1 MPEMDG
7 FAATRE
13 IRAAELG
20 SGRHVP
26 IVAMTANVMR
36 GAVEACIEAGMDDY
50 ISKPVHYANLK
61 QVVLRWAPVHQAP
74 AQQVPAQQVHPAP
87 PSGSADVILAGAP
100 SHADA
105 ASSGAV
111 PLSREPER
119 STLDAAT
126 IAGLWELEAE
136 GPPGVFDELVG
147 LFFDN
152 AAAYLSAIETA
163 IAQGDAEGLF
173 QAGHG
178 LKGSA
183 GTMGAL
189 RLETLGAH
197 LEALGSSGKTDGA
210 QVLLNKA
217 RDELSAVR
225 QELAAMSRTSAS

>member
-1 MPEMDG
+1 M
-7 FAATRE
+7 
-13 IRAAELG
+13 
-20 SGRHVP
+20 
-26 IVAMTANVMR
+26 
-36 GAVEACIEAGMDDY
+36 
-50 ISKPVHYANLK
+50 
-61 QVVLRWAPVHQAP
+61 
-74 AQQVPAQQVHPAP
+74 
-87 PSGSADVILAGAP
+87 ILADAP
-100 SHADA
+100 SHADGKA
-105 ASSGAV
+105 IFSGTM
-111 PLSREPER
+111 PSNRQPER

-147 LFFDN
+147 LFLDN

-163 IAQGDAEGLF
+163 IAQGDAEALF

-197 LEALGSSGKTDGA
+197 LEALGSTGKTDGA

-225 QELAAMSRTSAS
+225 QALAALPRDPVS